1 MIETK
6 YWIWKSITNKKD
18 ISATN
23 EMCKNLKIEI
33 SQVYFQFLDN
43 LRKQN
48 DNLIQRKKER
58 KSLIKTNSMIR
69 KQNN

>member
-1 MIETK
+1 MNDHMYNDAYVKMNDRYHGK
-6 YWIWKSITNKKD
+6 Y
-18 ISATN
+18 
-23 EMCKNLKIEI
+23 LKIEI

-48 DNLIQRKKER
+48 DNLIQQKKER